1 MPELS
6 DMKRERAE
14 QERKV
19 ESATFRHASA
29 KKRERER
36 KRSRNDGAVSIR
48 RGFKYINFQLSRAG
62 ISVSDNRAERRAES
76 DLSRLPEPRVN
87 EKRASEIFDS
97 FSSRLGD
104 DAEHVICG
112 NALSALIHRPIID
125 IGSSSREA
133 MLLFRL

>member
-1 MPELS
+1 M
-6 DMKRERAE
+6 
-14 QERKV
+14 QVRKN
-19 ESATFRHASA
+19 AS
-29 KKRERER
+29 EREKEAGTTER
-36 KRSRNDGAVSIR
+36 RSIR

-97 FSSRLGD
+97 FSSRLGN

-125 IGSSSREA
+125 IGSSSHA
-133 MLLFRL
+133 SLPLVIWD